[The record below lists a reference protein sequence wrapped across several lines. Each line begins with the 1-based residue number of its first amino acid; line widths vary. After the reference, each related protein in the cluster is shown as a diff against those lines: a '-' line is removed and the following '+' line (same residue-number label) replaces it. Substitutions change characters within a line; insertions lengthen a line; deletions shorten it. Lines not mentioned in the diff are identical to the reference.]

1 MIKLCQTA
9 LFFMAFFIMPSVAKA
24 IEFYFPAACQIMGNC
39 WITNHVDLD
48 DRIGRVQDY
57 MCSDK
62 ATDNNK
68 STHISLAGRAFIERT
83 VPVLAAADGRIAEAV
98 NGYPDYPVPVQ
109 GETFCGNRVLIT
121 HADGW
126 ETSYCHLKLDSITV
140 RQGQI
145 VKAGQQIGMIGMSGQ
160 TDWPRLSFATTR
172 NGMVF
177 DPFSGRTSIEG
188 CSKDISPLWAGNLN
202 PAYEP
207 ASVSNAGFTIG
218 DISNGDILNGTAQ
231 NATIIRKETPR
242 LSFWALMMNLRKGD
256 DISLTIHTPDGRV
269 LSEIKETVKEDSL
282 QYPIY
287 LSKSRGGFL
296 WDAGQYQGIITITRN
311 IRGNN
316 VTSGRI
322 ATLELR

>member
-9 LFFMAFFIMPSVAKA
+9 LFVMAFFIIPSTAKA
-24 IEFYFPAACQIMGNC
+24 IEFYFPVACQVMGNC

-48 DRIGRVQDY
+48 DRVGRVQDY

-68 STHISLAGRAFIERT
+68 STHISLAGRAFVQQT
-83 VPVLAAADGRIAEAV
+83 FPVLAAADGRVAEAE
-98 NGYPDYPVPVQ
+98 NGYPDSPVPVH
-109 GETFCGNRVLIT
+109 GESFCGNRVLIK

-126 ETSYCHLKLDSITV
+126 ESSYCHLKLDSITV
-140 RQGQI
+140 RPGQT
-145 VKAGQQIGMIGMSGQ
+145 VKAGQIIGQIGMSGQ
-160 TDWPRLSFATTR
+160 TDWPRLSFATIR

-188 CSKDISPLWAGNLN
+188 CSKDVSPLWAGNLN
-202 PAYEP
+202 PPYEP

-218 DISNGDILNGTAQ
+218 DVNNNDILNGIAQ
-231 NATIIRKETPR
+231 NATIIRKEAPR

-256 DISLTIHTPDGRV
+256 TIRMVINTPEGRV
-269 LSEIKETVKEDSL
+269 LSEIEEIVEEDSL

-296 WDAGQYQGIITITRN
+296 WNAGQYQGVVTITRN
-311 IRGNN
+311 IRGNDI
-316 VTSGRI
+316 TSGRI
-322 ATLELR
+322 VPLEMR